1 MTSERLSAADAQYHI
16 RCVRNETWIRDTFS
30 RQLILFDI
38 CGHQPHQNHPVYR
51 KWQMD
56 EALRQ

>member
-1 MTSERLSAADAQYHI
+1 MMAESLSAADAQYQV
-16 RCVRNETWIRDTFS
+16 RSVRNETWIRGSFT

-38 CGHQPHQNHPVYR
+38 CGHQPHHHPAYR

-56 EALRQ
+56 EGRCG